1 MNIQTKEKIERGEVC
16 ARCKFFLGKCYN
28 LNSEYYIIN
37 TPEKCT
43 CEHFKPGAKYES
55 LD

>member
-1 MNIQTKEKIERGEVC
+1 MNKETRGKIERGEVC
-16 ARCKFFLGKCYN
+16 ARCYFFLGKCYN
-28 LNSEYYIIN
+28 LKSEYYIID

-43 CEHFKPGAKYES
+43 CEHFKLGAKYEP